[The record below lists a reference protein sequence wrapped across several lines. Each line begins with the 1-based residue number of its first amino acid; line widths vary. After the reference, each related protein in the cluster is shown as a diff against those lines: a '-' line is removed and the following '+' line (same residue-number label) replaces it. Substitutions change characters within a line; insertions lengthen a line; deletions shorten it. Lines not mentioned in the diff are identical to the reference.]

1 MESPPSYEPGTNAD
15 VSPEAASSASS
26 ASAADRPGRS
36 VSVRARVSNAVR
48 WLKVQTE
55 PHLARFRS
63 WLSPARGIWL
73 VVLALSAS
81 ALLIAGIRLLLP
93 ALAWVAALPRFGL
106 VAWAV
111 VGLVGTTVALFQ
123 LRDLQAP
130 QKADRSAPKQPLP
143 LPVLIALVIVSVS
156 VSVGLIIALAWW
168 AMGARVPVAPDEFT
182 VGHLNAISIR
192 AFAVVA
198 GLGAT
203 ALLVINYRRQLTTEA
218 ESRRGELKLFD
229 ERFTNAYTELGN
241 ENQAVRLGA
250 VHALANLADD
260 APKDREDLVQT
271 VIDVLCAY
279 IRMPYAPAPEEP
291 REGESPAAWT
301 RYRELK
307 QEFESTREVRHTILR
322 IIGSH
327 LREETRW
334 RGKNY
339 DFSQAVFDGGN
350 FAGARFT
357 GGRVNFR
364 GATFAGGHVNLIETR
379 FTGAHVSFIDTRF
392 TGGVVYFSEAR
403 FHGGQVEFRRTEFD
417 GAKVH
422 FFGADFASGVVSF
435 PGTRFTGGL
444 VDFGDTTDN
453 PARGVVPVGLTEA
466 VSRGTPGVVHLPP
479 EWEDGRGDPPTF

>member
-1 MESPPSYEPGTNAD
+1 MENPPSPEPGANA
-15 VSPEAASSASS
+15 VAGTEASSSAPDGDRAS
-26 ASAADRPGRS
+26 RF
-36 VSVRARVSNAVR
+36 VFVRARVSNAVR
-48 WLKVQTE
+48 RLKVQVE

-73 VVLALSAS
+73 VVLALSAP
-81 ALLIAGIRLLLP
+81 ALVVAGIRLLLP
-93 ALAWVAALPRFGL
+93 ALAWLAALPRFGL
-106 VAWAV
+106 VAWSV
-111 VGLVGTTVALFQ
+111 VGLVGTALALFQ
-123 LRDLQAP
+123 LRALQAP
-130 QKADRSAPKQPLP
+130 QKADRTAPKKPLP
-143 LPVLIALVIVSVS
+143 LPALIALVIVSVS

-168 AMGARVPVAPDEFT
+168 AMGARVPVTPDEFT

-192 AFAVVA
+192 AFAIVA

-279 IRMPYAPAPEEP
+279 IRMPYAPAPEKP
-291 REGESPAAWT
+291 GEGEPPSSWT
-301 RYRELK
+301 RYHELK
-307 QEFESTREVRHTILR
+307 QEFEPTREVRHTILR

-334 RGKNY
+334 RGKDYN
-339 DFSQAVFDGGN
+339 FSRAVFDGGN
-350 FAGARFT
+350 FGGARFT

-379 FTGAHVSFIDTRF
+379 FTDAHVSFIDTRF

-417 GAKVH
+417 GANVH
-422 FFGADFASGVVSF
+422 FFGADFADGVVSF
-435 PGTRFTGGL
+435 HGVKFTSGL
-444 VDFGDTTDN
+444 VNFGDIANT
-453 PARGVVPVGLTEA
+453 PAKGSVPSGLLES
-466 VSRGTPGVVHLPP
+466 VSRGTPGVVHLSP
-479 EWEDGRGDPPTF
+479 EWDDGRGFPTAF

>member
-1 MESPPSYEPGTNAD
+1 MESPSPPEAGASAD
-15 VSPEAASSASS
+15 ADSNEAASSAS
-26 ASAADRPGRS
+26 ASDRPGRF
-36 VSVRARVSNAVR
+36 VFVRARVSNAVR

-55 PHLARFRS
+55 PHLARFRA
-63 WLSPARGIWL
+63 WLSPARATWL
-73 VVLALSAS
+73 VVLALSAL
-81 ALLIAGIRLLLP
+81 ALLIAGVRLLLP
-93 ALAWVAALPRFGL
+93 VFAWVAALPRFGL
-106 VAWAV
+106 VAWSV
-111 VGLVGTTVALFQ
+111 FGLVGTAVALFQ
-123 LRDLQAP
+123 LRALRAP
-130 QKADRSAPKQPLP
+130 RNADRAAPKKPLP

-168 AMGARVPVAPDEFT
+168 AMGARLPVTPDEFT

-192 AFAVVA
+192 AFAIVA

-250 VHALANLADD
+250 IHALANLADD

-279 IRMPYAPAPEEP
+279 IRMPYAPAPEKP
-291 REGESPAAWT
+291 GEGESPASWT
-301 RYRELK
+301 RYHELK
-307 QEFESTREVRHTILR
+307 QEFEPTREVRHTILR

-379 FTGAHVSFIDTRF
+379 FTDAQVSFIDTRF

-479 EWEDGRGDPPTF
+479 EWEDGRGDPLRF